1 MSVPSLGAARAAR
14 CAGCGTEL
22 APALLSCP
30 ACHALVYRELLQAL
44 AVEATQR
51 SARGDLVEA
60 KATWQR
66 ALTLLPAGTQQHTDI
81 GARMAAL
88 DARILEEARTKPPK
102 PGSTGGP
109 PWRRGLAGLGAVLLL
124 MLGKLKFLL
133 LGLSKASTL
142 FSMLAFFGVYWT
154 QFGWPLA
161 AGLVVSIYIHEM
173 GHVAALHRAGVPASA
188 PLFIPG
194 LGAIVRLRQHIQ
206 DASVNAMIGLA
217 GPLWGLGA
225 AVVAWAVYLATG
237 QPVWGAIA
245 HLGAYLNLFNLIP
258 VWQLD
263 GARGMDALN
272 RWQRAVV
279 VVVIAITFALTR
291 EKLLVIIGAVALYH
305 VVRAPEREGDMR
317 MMALFAALVAALGAM
332 ATIRL

>member
-1 MSVPSLGAARAAR
+1 MGASSAVAPR
-14 CAGCGTEL
+14 CAGCGTEI

-30 ACHALVYRELLQAL
+30 ACHTLVHRERLEAL
-44 AVEATQR
+44 AAEAAQQSSR
-51 SARGDLVEA
+51 GEWASAKGSWEL
-60 KATWQR
+60 
-66 ALTLLPAGTQQHTDI
+66 ALALLPPDAHQAAAIRGRID
-81 GARMAAL
+81 GLVARSR
-88 DARILEEARTKPPK
+88 DEAPPAK
-102 PGSTGGP
+102 PGKAGGTTG
-109 PWRRGLAGLGAVLLL
+109 RGWIATVAAVLLL
-124 MLGKLKFLL
+124 VLGKLKFLL

-161 AGLVVSIYIHEM
+161 AGFVLSIYIHEM

-194 LGAIVRLRQHIQ
+194 LGAFVRLRQHIA
-206 DASVNAMIGLA
+206 DARVNAMVGLA

-225 AVVAWAVYLATG
+225 ALSAWAVYLATG
-237 QPVWGAIA
+237 EQVWGAIA

-272 RWQRAVV
+272 RWQRGVLVAVV
-279 VVVIAITFALTR
+279 ALTFALTH

-305 VVRAPEREGDMR
+305 VVRAPERKGDTR
-317 MMALFAALVAALGAM
+317 MLALFATLIAALGAL
-332 ATIRL
+332 ATVRL

>member
-1 MSVPSLGAARAAR
+1 MGTPLAVSSR

-30 ACHALVYRELLQAL
+30 ACHALVYRDVLQAL
-44 AVEATQR
+44 AAEATQQ
-51 SARGDLVEA
+51 SSRGELAQA
-60 KATWQR
+60 KGSWQR
-66 ALTLLPAGTQQHTDI
+66 ALTLLPAGTQQHGEI
-81 GARMAAL
+81 QARIAAL
-88 DARILEEARTKPPK
+88 DASIREGAPP
-102 PGSTGGP
+102 TGANAGDANAP
-109 PWRRGLAGLGAVLLL
+109 AWRRGLAGAGAVALLA
-124 MLGKLKFLL
+124 LGKLKFLL

-173 GHVAALHRAGVPASA
+173 GHVAALHRVGVAASA

-194 LGAIVRLRQHIQ
+194 LGALVRLRQHIE
-206 DASVNAMIGLA
+206 DASVNAMVGLA
-217 GPLWGLGA
+217 GPLWGLAA
-225 AVVAWAVYLATG
+225 AVTAWGVYQATG
-237 QPVWGAIA
+237 VPVWGAIA

-272 RWQRAVV
+272 RWQRAALVL
-279 VVVIAITFALTR
+279 VIAVTFALTR

-305 VVRAPEREGDMR
+305 VVRAPERQGDVR
-317 MMALFAALVAALGAM
+317 MMALFAALIAALGAM
-332 ATIRL
+332 ATMRL

>member
-1 MSVPSLGAARAAR
+1 MGASQAVAPR

-22 APALLSCP
+22 APALVSCP
-30 ACHALVYRELLQAL
+30 ACHALVHRERLEAL
-44 AVEATQR
+44 AAEAERQ
-51 SARGDLVEA
+51 SARGEWAAA
-60 KATWQR
+60 KGSWEL
-66 ALTLLPAGTQQHTDI
+66 ALALLPAGAQQAASVRSRITALDGRI
-81 GARMAAL
+81 RDETPPVAKSGKSGGSSGRGWLATAAAAL
-88 DARILEEARTKPPK
+88 L
-102 PGSTGGP
+102 
-109 PWRRGLAGLGAVLLL
+109 LA
-124 MLGKLKFLL
+124 LGKLKFLL

-161 AGLVVSIYIHEM
+161 AGFALSIYVHEM

-194 LGAIVRLRQHIQ
+194 LGALVRLRQHIT
-206 DASVNAMIGLA
+206 DASVNAMVGLA

-225 AVVAWAVYLATG
+225 AVAAWTVYLATG
-237 QPVWGAIA
+237 VQVWGAIA

-272 RWQRAVV
+272 RWQRGVLTG
-279 VVVIAITFALTR
+279 VIALTFALTH

-305 VVRAPEREGDMR
+305 VVRAPERKGDVR
-317 MMALFAALVAALGAM
+317 MMALFAALIAALGAM
-332 ATIRL
+332 ASVRL